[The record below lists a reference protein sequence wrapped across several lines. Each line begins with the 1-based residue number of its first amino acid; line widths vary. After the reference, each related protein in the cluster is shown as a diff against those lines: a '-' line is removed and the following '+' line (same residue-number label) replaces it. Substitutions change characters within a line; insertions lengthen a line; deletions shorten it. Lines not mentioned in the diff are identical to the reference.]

1 MSDPTDDHQQPVGG
15 APGFPRDG
23 RAASQGDHHR
33 MPGAAGPAPSWSSVP
48 GPSVPGPSVPRVPGP
63 GIGLPGAVPAWR
75 RSSPTSVFAR
85 ERSGAGVAAAALAI
99 AVVAAVLLVSS
110 LSEFLGTLSY
120 AGAMDFGDEGFTGT
134 PLGYFLVTWL
144 LDPLAFYV
152 VAFVVLAFLTPVT
165 RRSPLPTIVLRAI
178 VAGAAGTVGI
188 MVVGVFEGFVH
199 AVSELDWTYLLTD
212 ILTDPLSRGVE
223 YTALTITACTLVW
236 LWSGRPGRRGRPGM
250 PGMVPPADAVPVA
263 TIPPQAP
270 AWHAAA
276 PRPGASQ
283 SGGAWPTGAAQPGG
297 AWPTG
302 AAQPGG
308 AWTADASRSGGPW
321 PTGTSAP
328 EEWRAT
334 DEVDRDR

>member
-1 MSDPTDDHQQPVGG
+1 M
-15 APGFPRDG
+15 
-23 RAASQGDHHR
+23 
-33 MPGAAGPAPSWSSVP
+33 
-48 GPSVPGPSVPRVPGP
+48 PGP
-63 GIGLPGAVPAWR
+63 GIELPGAVPAWR

-236 LWSGRPGRRGRPGM
+236 LWSGRPGRRGRTGRPGM

-283 SGGAWPTGAAQPGG
+283 PGGAWPTGAAQPGSAWPTGAAQPGSAWPTGASQPGG

-308 AWTADASRSGGPW
+308 AWTADASRSGTPW

>member
-1 MSDPTDDHQQPVGG
+1 
-15 APGFPRDG
+15 
-23 RAASQGDHHR
+23 
-33 MPGAAGPAPSWSSVP
+33 
-48 GPSVPGPSVPRVPGP
+48 
-63 GIGLPGAVPAWR
+63 
-75 RSSPTSVFAR
+75 
-85 ERSGAGVAAAALAI
+85 
-99 AVVAAVLLVSS
+99 
-110 LSEFLGTLSY
+110 
-120 AGAMDFGDEGFTGT
+120 MDFGDEGFTGT

-236 LWSGRPGRRGRPGM
+236 LWSGRPGRRGRTGRPGM

-270 AWHAAA
+270 TWQAVA

-283 SGGAWPTGAAQPGG
+283 PGSAWPTGAAQPGSAWPTGAAQPGGAWPTGASQPGG

-308 AWTADASRSGGPW
+308 AWTADASRSGTPW
-321 PTGTSAP
+321 PTGTSVP